1 MTGNA
6 LISVYDKSRL
16 EHIVGA
22 FARHKIKVIISGGT
36 AQAIRK
42 LRHEVVDVSAYT
54 GFPEMPGGLVK
65 TLHPKIHAGILGDW
79 NDPVQLKYLQENGI
93 EPVDFV
99 VVNLYPFREVVKS
112 DPMNLRR
119 AVDNID
125 IGGVTLIRAAAKG
138 AFLNN
143 RVLPLTRPSQY
154 DVLIRELDKHGVVPD
169 ELRRKLAREAFA
181 VTAEYDAAIQSYL
194 GKVKN

>member
-1 MTGNA
+1 MVGNA

-22 FARHKIKVIISGGT
+22 FARHKTKIISSGGT

-79 NDPVQLKYLQENGI
+79 NDPVQVNYLEQNAI

-112 DPMNLRR
+112 DPVNLRR
-119 AVDNID
+119 AIDNID
-125 IGGVTLIRAAAKG
+125 IGGVTLIRASAKG

-143 RVLPLTRPSQY
+143 RVVPLTRPAQY
-154 DVLIRELDKHGVVPD
+154 DAFIRELDKHQSIRE
-169 ELRRKLAREAFA
+169 ELRHKLAREAFTL
-181 VTAEYDAAIQSYL
+181 TAEYDAAIENYL
-194 GKVKN
+194 SKVKG

>member
-1 MTGNA
+1 LPGNA
-6 LISVYDKSRL
+6 LVSVYDKSRL

-22 FARHKIKVIISGGT
+22 FARHKIKLISSGGT
-36 AQAIRK
+36 AQEIRK
-42 LRHEVVDVSAYT
+42 LRHEVVEVATYT

-79 NDPVQLKYLQENGI
+79 SVSAQEKYLRENAI
-93 EPVDFV
+93 EPIDFV

-112 DPMNLRR
+112 DPVNLRR

-125 IGGVTLIRAAAKG
+125 IGGVALVRAAAKG

-143 RVLPLTRPSQY
+143 RVIPLTKPAQY
-154 DVLIRELDKHGVVPD
+154 DVLIRELDKHETVPD

-181 VTAEYDAAIQSYL
+181 MTAEYDAAIASYL
-194 GKVKN
+194 VKVKN

>member
-22 FARHKIKVIISGGT
+22 FARHKIKVISSGGT
-36 AQAIRK
+36 AQTIRK
-42 LRHEVVDVSAYT
+42 LRHEVVEVSAYT

-79 NDPVQLKYLQENGI
+79 NDPVQLKYLQENAI
-93 EPVDFV
+93 EPVDYV
-99 VVNLYPFREVVKS
+99 VVNLYPFREVVKN
-112 DPMNLRR
+112 DPANLRR
-119 AVDNID
+119 AIDNID
-125 IGGVTLIRAAAKG
+125 IGGVALIRAAAKG
-138 AFLNN
+138 AFLNH
-143 RVLPLTRPSQY
+143 RVAPLTRPAQY
-154 DVLIRELDKHGVVPD
+154 DVLIRGLDKHERVPD

-181 VTAEYDAAIQSYL
+181 VTAEYDAAIESYL
-194 GKVKN
+194 SKVKG

>member
-1 MTGNA
+1 LTGNA

-22 FARHKIKVIISGGT
+22 FARHKIKIISSGGT

-42 LRHEVVDVSAYT
+42 LRHEVVEVSAYT

-65 TLHPKIHAGILGDW
+65 TLHPRIHAGILGDW
-79 NDPVQLKYLQENGI
+79 NDPTQLKYLQENGI

-99 VVNLYPFREVVKS
+99 VVNLYPFQDVVKS
-112 DPMNLRR
+112 DPVNLLR

-125 IGGVTLIRAAAKG
+125 IGGVALVRAAAKG

-143 RVLPLTRPSQY
+143 RVAPLTRPAQY
-154 DVLIRELDKHGVVPD
+154 DVLIRELDKNGAVPD
-169 ELRRKLAREAFA
+169 ALKHKLAREAFA
-181 VTAEYDAAIQSYL
+181 VTAEYDAAIESYL
-194 GKVKN
+194 GKVKG

>member
-22 FARHKIKVIISGGT
+22 FARHKIKVISSGGT

-42 LRHEVVDVSAYT
+42 LRHEVVEVSAYT

-79 NDPVQLKYLQENGI
+79 NDPVQLKYLQENAI
-93 EPVDFV
+93 EPVDYV
-99 VVNLYPFREVVKS
+99 VVNLYPFREVVKN
-112 DPMNLRR
+112 DPANLRR
-119 AVDNID
+119 AIDNID
-125 IGGVTLIRAAAKG
+125 IGGVALIRAGAKG
-138 AFLNN
+138 AFLNH
-143 RVLPLTRPSQY
+143 RVAPLTRPAQY
-154 DVLIRELDKHGVVPD
+154 DVLIRELDKHETVPD
-169 ELRRKLAREAFA
+169 ELRLKLAREAFA
-181 VTAEYDAAIQSYL
+181 VTAEYDAAIESYL
-194 GKVKN
+194 SKVKN